1 MRRAEQVD
9 CGCPGHFPAQD
20 HATDAFE
27 RGKSLR
33 FQRENAGG
41 VGKSASPVGATV
53 ESTAAH
59 RSIERINIPLLCGWT
74 IYRPFAVL
82 ESNTRLPLHA
92 HRHVIALDQPHLWPA
107 RATSAVARHGFTVF
121 FRMSVMT
128 EQTLVAPIDDQPQLA
143 SGFSG
148 YQSALVALLA
158 FVQFT
163 IILDFMIM
171 SPLGAIIMP
180 ALNITAAQFG
190 VAVSA
195 YAFSAGISGIL
206 AAGFADR
213 FDRKRLLLFF
223 YVGFALGTVLCSL
236 APTFHLLL
244 LGRIVTGLFG
254 GVMGSVIL
262 AIVIDLFALHLR
274 GRVMGF
280 VQTAFAASQVL
291 GIPAGLYLSNHW
303 NWHVTFGALV
313 GLSIAGMAAVLLLMK
328 PVNGHL
334 LLKQDTNA
342 FRHLIATVGQPR
354 YTLAFAVTTLLATGG
369 FMLMPFGSAYTV
381 NNLGIDIAHL
391 PTIYLVSGLFSI
403 FTGPLV
409 GRASDAFGKFPTFA
423 FGSFVSIVM
432 VLIYTR
438 LDYLGHV
445 TLTTV
450 IVVNV
455 LMFVGIFSRMI
466 PSQALISA
474 IPESSQRGSFSAV
487 SASLQQLSGGLG
499 SVLAAA
505 IIAQNADGTLRHF
518 DRLGYIVVATSLASL
533 TLMYFVQKSVA
544 NRAGKRFV

>member
-1 MRRAEQVD
+1 M
-9 CGCPGHFPAQD
+9 
-20 HATDAFE
+20 
-27 RGKSLR
+27 SL
-33 FQRENAGG
+33 
-41 VGKSASPVGATV
+41 
-53 ESTAAH
+53 
-59 RSIERINIPLLCGWT
+59 
-74 IYRPFAVL
+74 
-82 ESNTRLPLHA
+82 
-92 HRHVIALDQPHLWPA
+92 
-107 RATSAVARHGFTVF
+107 
-121 FRMSVMT
+121 MT
-128 EQTLVAPIDDQPQLA
+128 EQTIAAPIDNPLEA
-143 SGFSG
+143 VGGFSR
-148 YQSALVALLA
+148 YQSSLVALLA

-163 IILDFMIM
+163 IILDFTIM

-180 ALNITAAQFG
+180 ALDITTAQFG

-223 YVGFALGTVLCSL
+223 YVGFILGTALCAL
-236 APTFHLLL
+236 APNYHLLL

-254 GVMGSVIL
+254 GVIGSIIL
-262 AIVIDLFALHLR
+262 AIITDLFALHLR

-291 GIPAGLYLSNHW
+291 GIPAGLFLSNHW
-303 NWHVTFGALV
+303 NWHVSFGALV
-313 GLSIAGMAAVLLLMK
+313 GLSIAAMAAVLLLMK

-334 LLKQDTNA
+334 RLKQDRNA

-354 YTLAFAVTTLLATGG
+354 YIQAFAVTTLLATGG

-403 FTGPLV
+403 VTGPLV

-423 FGSFVSIVM
+423 FGSALSIVM
-432 VLIYTR
+432 VLIYTH
-438 LDYLGHV
+438 LDHLGHA
-445 TLTTV
+445 TLITV

-455 LMFVGIFSRMI
+455 LLFVGIFSRMI

-474 IPESSQRGSFSAV
+474 IPEPSQRGSFSAV
-487 SASLQQLSGGLG
+487 GASLQQLSGGLG

-505 IIAQNADGTLRHF
+505 IIAQNADGSLHHF
-518 DRLGYIVVATSLASL
+518 DWLGYIVVGTSLVSL
-533 TLMYFVQKSVA
+533 TLMYFVQRSVA
-544 NRAGKRFV
+544 KRAGKGFV

>member
-1 MRRAEQVD
+1 
-9 CGCPGHFPAQD
+9 
-20 HATDAFE
+20 
-27 RGKSLR
+27 
-33 FQRENAGG
+33 
-41 VGKSASPVGATV
+41 
-53 ESTAAH
+53 
-59 RSIERINIPLLCGWT
+59 
-74 IYRPFAVL
+74 
-82 ESNTRLPLHA
+82 
-92 HRHVIALDQPHLWPA
+92 
-107 RATSAVARHGFTVF
+107 
-121 FRMSVMT
+121 MSVMT
-128 EQTLVAPIDDQPQLA
+128 EQTIAAQIDNQQEAA
-143 SGFSG
+143 SGFSR

-163 IILDFMIM
+163 IIIDFMIM

-223 YVGFALGTVLCSL
+223 YVGFTLGTTLCAL
-236 APTFHLLL
+236 APNYHVLL

-254 GVMGSVIL
+254 GVMGSIVL
-262 AIVIDLFALHLR
+262 AIITDLFALRLR

-291 GIPAGLYLSNHW
+291 GIPAGLFLSNHW
-303 NWHVTFGALV
+303 NWHVSFAALV
-313 GLSIAGMAAVLLLMK
+313 GLSIAGMIAVLLLMK

-334 LLKQDTNA
+334 SLKQDINA

-354 YTLAFAVTTLLATGG
+354 YALAFAVTTLLATGG

-381 NNLGIDIAHL
+381 SNLGIDIAHL
-391 PTIYLVSGLFSI
+391 PTVYLVSGLFSI

-423 FGSFVSIVM
+423 FGSAVSIVM
-432 VLIYTR
+432 VLIYTQ
-438 LDYLGHV
+438 LDRFGHA
-445 TLTTV
+445 TLVTV

-474 IPESSQRGSFSAV
+474 IPEPSQRGSFSAV

-505 IIAQNADGTLRHF
+505 IIAQNADGSLLHF
-518 DRLGYIVVATSLASL
+518 DRLGYIVVATSLVSL

-544 NRAGKRFV
+544 QRAGKPVV